1 VSNAASSRRVAIQGE
16 AGTAL
21 VYPEQGFQLHAF
33 AANVNGRTVDAIYGP
48 TGERGTR
55 EPDDRRYGNPVL
67 FPSVGV
73 TAAAEPDRWMYRGRA
88 MPMQQHGWA
97 RDAYWHVED
106 MDERSVTGVL
116 VPTTGIRTSF
126 PFAFEL
132 RLRYGIEAHGLALT
146 AEVANR
152 GDQAFPYALGFHPYL
167 SANPRCRVRLPAG
180 TRLRSDDSWRT
191 IARAPSAARD
201 IDATDAELPGS
212 IVLADTEAP
221 ALDIED
227 PVAGTATRVSV
238 EGSEQAFPVWV
249 VWSGAPD
256 ARYLCLE
263 PWTDVPNALNRSGTR
278 TLAPGGVHHYRMM
291 ISVRRLPAMSD
302 SGS

>member
-1 VSNAASSRRVAIQGE
+1 M
-16 AGTAL
+16 
-21 VYPEQGFQLHAF
+21 YPEQGFQLHAF
-33 AANVNGRTVDAIYGP
+33 AATVGGRTVDVIYGP
-48 TGERGTR
+48 TGER
-55 EPDDRRYGNPVL
+55 EPEDRRYGNPIL

-73 TAAAEPDRWMYRGRA
+73 TAGAEPDRWTHRGRA

-97 RDAYWHVED
+97 RDAYWHVD
-106 MDERSVTGVL
+106 ALDERSVAGVL

-132 RLRYGIEAHGLALT
+132 RLGYAIESDGLALT

-152 GDQAFPYALGFHPYL
+152 GGEAFPYALGFHPYL

-180 TRLRSDDSWRT
+180 VRLRSEDSWRT
-191 IARAPSAARD
+191 IARAPSPTRD
-201 IDATDAELPGS
+201 IGATDAELPGS
-212 IVLADTEAP
+212 IVLAETSAP
-221 ALDIED
+221 ALELED

-238 EGSEQAFPVWV
+238 EGSAQRFPVWV

-263 PWTDVPNALNRSGTR
+263 PWTDAPNALNRAGTR
-278 TLAPGGVHHYRMM
+278 TLSPGAVDRYRMT
-291 ISVRRLPAMSD
+291 ISVRQLPSMSN